1 MKTNIKKLKINVII
15 DGNFL
20 LYKDVFV
27 LKKLRRIRQDLAELL
42 VNDFNK
48 ISKSFSFDNIYF
60 VSDSREGNWRK
71 TVYKDYKGER
81 KKDDSIDWD
90 FVYATYEDFKN
101 KIKRQKNVKFLEL
114 PGLEGDDFISY
125 IVRDSNKKG
134 FSNIIVGSDSDLQ
147 QLLTYD
153 LNDKYINIQWNYKF
167 NDQRVYLPENYQLVI
182 EELANTVNENVFEL
196 DNSADFVRYIEDLTS
211 RTKVKPVTREEV
223 SVIKI
228 VWGDKGDNI
237 PTCVKVKDGKID
249 SEGRGIGKD
258 GAKTVYNLYKEI
270 HPETI
275 DLDSDEFLSNLADVV
290 IYYKKI
296 KDPNAKE
303 QIIKQLEFNRMMIFL
318 DPKYMPDLTHEN
330 MVKHFESVDN
340 RVIEYE
346 PEDLEAKLEEDDFFA
361 EEDPIPEQLN
371 MESGGDSF
379 DPDSF
384 WDL

>member
-1 MKTNIKKLKINVII
+1 MKINIII
-15 DGNFL
+15 DGNYL

-71 TVYKDYKGER
+71 MVYKEYKGKRE
-81 KKDDSIDWD
+81 KDDSIDWD

-101 KIKRQKNVKFLEL
+101 KIKKQKNVKFLEL
-114 PGLEGDDFISY
+114 PGLEGDDFIAH
-125 IVRDSNKKG
+125 IVRSSNKKG
-134 FSNIIVGSDSDLQ
+134 YSNIIVGSDGDLQ

-153 LNDKYINIQWNYKF
+153 LIEKYINIQWNYKF

-196 DNSADFVRYIEDLTS
+196 DNSAEFVRYIEDLTS

-237 PTCVKVKDGKID
+237 PTCVKVKEGKLD
-249 SEGRGIGKD
+249 DEGRGIGKD

-270 HPETI
+270 HPEPI

-296 KDPNAKE
+296 KDAGAKQ
-303 QIIKQLEFNRMMIFL
+303 QIIEQLKFNRMMIFL
-318 DPKYMPDLTHEN
+318 DTKYMPETTLKN
-330 MVKHFESVDN
+330 MKAHFDEVDN

-361 EEDPIPEQLN
+361 EEKDPIPEQFN
-371 MESGGDSF
+371 MESEGDSF